1 MKVGVVQMRM
11 GWTVRENLKTIVSHV
26 ENMRALDAL
35 VFPELSLSG
44 FHRNIKQ
51 ESEPQT
57 IRHAIQALCKL
68 AFDYKTTLFIGAPLT
83 EGERIFNSYLCI
95 DVNGDVVAQWNK
107 VGLTE
112 SETKFFA
119 RGERR
124 ELLNLAQSSITSV
137 MCREVDDIE
146 WFLSEVQ
153 EQANLIIWPSY
164 IGQQSQEQQ
173 TQGYYER
180 ASLIAK
186 EAGAFVVQCN
196 WPHALNDPNLRGM
209 GGSHIYDDSG
219 QCIYTMSV
227 DKESVCILDL
237 NQGTIEL
244 LKAGLKSL
252 SES

>member
-1 MKVGVVQMRM
+1 MKIGVVQMRM
-11 GWTVRENLKTIVSHV
+11 GWTVRENLRTIVSHV

-57 IRHAIQALCKL
+57 ICRPIQALCKL

-124 ELLNLAQSSITSV
+124 ELLNLAQLSITSV
-137 MCREVDDIE
+137 ICREVDDIE

-153 EQANLIIWPSY
+153 EQASLILWPSY
-164 IGQQSQEQQ
+164 IGKNHKSSKR
-173 TQGYYER
+173 R
-180 ASLIAK
+180 ATTSEHLLLQKKRAPSS
-186 EAGAFVVQCN
+186 CN
-196 WPHALNDPNLRGM
+196 A
-209 GGSHIYDDSG
+209 I
-219 QCIYTMSV
+219 
-227 DKESVCILDL
+227 
-237 NQGTIEL
+237 
-244 LKAGLKSL
+244 GLML
-252 SES
+252 

>member
-11 GWTVRENLKTIVSHV
+11 SWTVRENLKTIVSHV
-26 ENMRALDAL
+26 ESMRALDAL

-51 ESEPQT
+51 QSEPQT

-95 DVNGDVVAQWNK
+95 DVNGDVM
-107 VGLTE
+107 
-112 SETKFFA
+112 
-119 RGERR
+119 
-124 ELLNLAQSSITSV
+124 AQSSITSV

-153 EQANLIIWPSY
+153 EQASLILWPSY
-164 IGQQSQEQQ
+164 IGKQSQEQQ
-173 TQGYYER
+173 MQGYYER

-196 WPHALNDPNLRGM
+196 WPHALNDPNLIGM

-219 QCIYTMSV
+219 QCIYTMPF

-237 NQGTIEL
+237 NQGTVEP

>member
-11 GWTVRENLKTIVSHV
+11 SWTVRENLKTIVSHV
-26 ENMRALDAL
+26 ESMRALDAL

-68 AFDYKTTLFIGAPLT
+68 AFDYKITLFIGAPLT

-112 SETKFFA
+112 SEAKFFS

-153 EQANLIIWPSY
+153 EQASLILWPSY

-209 GGSHIYDDSG
+209 GGSHIYDDTG
-219 QCIYTMSV
+219 QCIYTMPF

-237 NQGTIEL
+237 NQGTVEL
-244 LKAGLKSL
+244 V
-252 SES
+252 E

>member
-26 ENMRALDAL
+26 ESMRALDAL

-57 IRHAIQALCKL
+57 IRHAIQVLCKL
-68 AFDYKTTLFIGAPLT
+68 AFDYKTMLFIGAPLT

-95 DVNGDVVAQWNK
+95 DSNGGIAMQWNK

-112 SETKFFA
+112 SEAKFFN
-119 RGERR
+119 RGKGR

-137 MCREVDDIE
+137 ICREIDDVE

-153 EQANLIIWPSY
+153 NQADLILWPSY
-164 IGQQSQEQQ
+164 IGQHSLEQQ
-173 TQGYYER
+173 TQGYHER

-186 EAGAFVVQCN
+186 ESGAFVVQCN
-196 WPHALNDPNLRGM
+196 WPHTLNNPNLRGL

-219 QCIYTMSV
+219 QCIHTMPF
-227 DKESVCILDL
+227 DKESVCILEL
-237 NQGTIEL
+237 NQGTVQLVNAELEL
-244 LKAGLKSL
+244 L
-252 SES
+252 SEL